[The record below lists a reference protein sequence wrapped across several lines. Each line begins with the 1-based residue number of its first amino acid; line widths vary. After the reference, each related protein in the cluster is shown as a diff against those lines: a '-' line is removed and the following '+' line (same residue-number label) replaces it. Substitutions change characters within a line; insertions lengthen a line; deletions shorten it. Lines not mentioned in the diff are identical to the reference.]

1 MPKKGGLGDQMG
13 SKVVMVIMMVHVRVG
28 VGEKG
33 HAFSDT
39 PGESSGISN
48 FIRPLAGSALG
59 PD

>member
-13 SKVVMVIMMVHVRVG
+13 SKVVMVMMVHVRVG

-39 PGESSGISN
+39 PRESSGISN

>member
-13 SKVVMVIMMVHVRVG
+13 SKVVMVMMVHVRVG

-33 HAFSDT
+33 HAFSNT

>member
-1 MPKKGGLGDQMG
+1 MG
-13 SKVVMVIMMVHVRVG
+13 SKVVMVMMVHVRVG

-39 PGESSGISN
+39 PRESSGISN